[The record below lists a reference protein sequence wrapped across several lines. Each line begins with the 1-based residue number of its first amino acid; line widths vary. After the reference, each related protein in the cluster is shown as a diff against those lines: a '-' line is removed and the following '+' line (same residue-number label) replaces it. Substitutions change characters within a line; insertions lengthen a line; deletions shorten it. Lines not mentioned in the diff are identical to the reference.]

1 MKVTSTSLPQE
12 EPIKE
17 NPEESMETE
26 ENDDTAQLQQ
36 SDNSE
41 IDDFQHIDPVQDCQ
55 EKT

>member
-1 MKVTSTSLPQE
+1 MKVTSTSLSQD

-26 ENDDTAQLQQ
+26 ENDDLAQLQQ

-41 IDDFQHIDPVQDCQ
+41 IDDFQHVDPVKDFQ